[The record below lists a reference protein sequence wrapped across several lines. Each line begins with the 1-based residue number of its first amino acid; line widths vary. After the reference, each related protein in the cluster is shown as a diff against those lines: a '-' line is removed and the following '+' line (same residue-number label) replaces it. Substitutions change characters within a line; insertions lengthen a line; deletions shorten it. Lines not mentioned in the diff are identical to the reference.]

1 MFIVAPLQIMKT
13 WRQLRYPSWWV
24 DKQTLGTTEMWVNE
38 DKPWKDPGQSGKAR
52 DRMSVIVQQSI
63 KCKSVGLYR
72 SLLERSE
79 TADVQKETGMMRSS
93 GQQNYHLWFYS
104 NIHTYRYTTL
114 GVSLH
119 SADTGWWWRH
129 ASVASPTAA
138 DAHTLR
144 HRKSALCMLFVFFLL
159 WQNIWQQQLWKGR
172 VYVGSRGE
180 EIVHHGGENVAT
192 ANTEWVFPP
201 QLNSQDLTRIT
212 LSPLEK
218 TTQIK
223 WAVMRTLWSFFVLFF
238 F

>member
-1 MFIVAPLQIMKT
+1 MQICRALQK
-13 WRQLRYPSWWV
+13 PSRKIRV
-24 DKQTLGTTEMWVNE
+24 CRCAEGD
-38 DKPWKDPGQSGKAR
+38 R
-52 DRMSVIVQQSI
+52 D
-63 KCKSVGLYR
+63 
-72 SLLERSE
+72 E
-79 TADVQKETGMMRSS
+79 ETGDRRSS
-93 GQQNYHLWFYS
+93 GQQNYYDS
-104 NIHTYRYTTL
+104 TITSTPTEYTTL

-119 SADTGWWWRH
+119 SADTGWRWRH

-144 HRKSALCMLFVFFLL
+144 HRKSALCMLFVFFLLL

-218 TTQIK
+218 TIQIK
-223 WAVMRTLWSFFVLFF
+223 WAVMRTLWSFFVLVFLKAFF
-238 F
+238 LCFVVAVCSMNANSWMMIIPRSLCVKGLFTPRWCFWELEPLGSGA